1 MWTTQNIPDL
11 DGKQA
16 LVTGGNS
23 GIGYEMALALYKAGA
38 TVTIAGRDS
47 RKLSQAAGE
56 IKAVAGKS
64 NVETAVLNLANLAQV
79 KQFAQDYISVHSR
92 LDILINN
99 AGVMMPPQSLT
110 DDGYELQFGTN
121 FLGHFALTGH
131 LYPLLKQTPGA
142 RVVTLSSGAYKWV
155 TGIDYDNLRS
165 EKSYDPVREYG
176 ISKLADMW
184 FALELQR
191 KMDHAGSDL
200 YSLAAHPG
208 IVRTGLQRHI
218 DATALNTYND
228 VMEPWQG
235 ALPALFAATSPE
247 ASKGGY
253 YGPDG
258 EKELTGYPAPA
269 FINETAA
276 NQAEAKTLWAYAE
289 KETGVSF
296 GNEQQT

>member
-11 DGKQA
+11 DGKQV

-23 GIGYEMALALYKAGA
+23 GIGYEMGLALYKAGA
-38 TVTIAGRDS
+38 TVTIAGRDD
-47 RKLSQAAGE
+47 RKLSQAAKA
-56 IKAVAGKS
+56 IKEVADKGTI
-64 NVETAVLNLANLAQV
+64 ETAVLNLANLAQV
-79 KQFAQDYISVHSR
+79 KQFAQDYISTHAR

-131 LYPLLKQTPGA
+131 LYTLLKQTKGA
-142 RVVTLSSGAYKWV
+142 RVVTLSSGAYKWA

-165 EKSYDPVREYG
+165 KKSYDPVREYG
-176 ISKLADMW
+176 ISKLADML

-191 KMDHAGSDL
+191 KMDHVGADL

-247 ASKGGY
+247 AVKGGY

-276 NQAEAKTLWAYAE
+276 NRAEAETLWAYAE

-296 GNEQQT
+296 ENE

>member
-16 LVTGGNS
+16 LITGGNS
-23 GIGYEMALALYKAGA
+23 GLGYEMALALYKAGA
-38 TVTIAGRDS
+38 TVTIAGRDDQ
-47 RKLSQAAGE
+47 KLSQAAGE

-64 NVETAVLNLANLAQV
+64 NVETAVLNLANLVQV
-79 KQFAQDYISVHSR
+79 KQFAQDYISAHSR

>member
-23 GIGYEMALALYKAGA
+23 GIGYETALALYKAGA
-38 TVTIAGRDS
+38 TVTIAGRDAH
-47 RKLSQAAGE
+47 RLRQAADP
-56 IKAVAGKS
+56 IKEVAGKG
-64 NVETAVLNLANLAQV
+64 NVETAVLNLANLAQIE
-79 KQFAQDYISVHSR
+79 QFAQEYVSTHTR

-99 AGVMMPPQSLT
+99 AGVMMPPQRLT

-131 LYPLLKQTPGA
+131 LYSLLKQTPGA
-142 RVVTLSSGAYKWV
+142 RVVTLSSGAYKWA
-155 TGIDYDNLRS
+155 TGIDYNNLRS
-165 EKSYDPVREYG
+165 EKSYDPTREYG

-191 KMDHAGSDL
+191 RMENTDSDL

-247 ASKGGY
+247 AIKGGY

-269 FINETAA
+269 FINETAT
-276 NQAEAKTLWAYAE
+276 NKVEAKTLWTYAE

-296 GNEQQT
+296 ENE

>member
-1 MWTTQNIPDL
+1 MWTAQNIPDL

-38 TVTIAGRDS
+38 TVTIAGRDAQ
-47 RKLSQAAGE
+47 RLRQAAGAIE
-56 IKAVAGKS
+56 EVTGKGS
-64 NVETAVLNLANLAQV
+64 VETAVLNLASLAPV
-79 KQFAQDYISVHSR
+79 KQFAQDYLSTHSR

-110 DDGYELQFGTN
+110 DEGYELQFGTN

-131 LYPLLKQTPGA
+131 LYSLLKQTPGA
-142 RVVTLSSGAYKWV
+142 RVVTLSSGAYKWA

-165 EKSYDPVREYG
+165 EKSYDPIREYG

-191 KMDHAGSDL
+191 KMDHTGADL

-218 DATALNTYND
+218 DATALNTYNE
-228 VMEPWQG
+228 VMEPCQG

-247 ASKGGY
+247 AIKGGY

-276 NQAEAKTLWAYAE
+276 SKAEAETLWGYAE

-296 GNEQQT
+296 ENE

>member
-1 MWTTQNIPDL
+1 MWTIQNIPDL

-23 GIGYEMALALYKAGA
+23 GIGYEMAVALYKAGA
-38 TVTIAGRDS
+38 TVTIAGRDTQ
-47 RKLSQAAGE
+47 KLRQAAEE
-56 IKAVAGKS
+56 INKLVGRG

-79 KQFAQDYISVHSR
+79 KQFSHEYINVHSR

-131 LYPLLKQTPGA
+131 LYSLLKQTPGA
-142 RVVTLSSGAYKWV
+142 RVVTLSSGAYKWA

-165 EKSYDPVREYG
+165 KKSYDPVREYG

-191 KMDHAGSDL
+191 KMDQVGMDL

-218 DATALNTYND
+218 DATALNTYNE

-247 ASKGGY
+247 AIKGGY

-258 EKELTGYPAPA
+258 AKELTGYPAPA

-276 NQAEAKTLWAYAE
+276 SKAGAETLWAYAE

-296 GNEQQT
+296 GNQ

>member
-11 DGKQA
+11 AGKQA

-23 GIGYEMALALYKAGA
+23 GIGYEMGVALYKAGA
-38 TVTIAGRDS
+38 AVTIAGRDAQ
-47 RKLSQAAGE
+47 KLRQAAEE
-56 IKAVAGKS
+56 INKLVGRG

-79 KQFAQDYISVHSR
+79 KQFAQDYVSTHAH

-99 AGVMMPPQSLT
+99 AGVMMPPQSRT

-131 LYPLLKQTPGA
+131 LYSLLKQTPGA
-142 RVVTLSSGAYKWV
+142 RVVTLSSGAYKWA

-165 EKSYDPVREYG
+165 EKSYDPVRDYG
-176 ISKLADMW
+176 ISKLADML

-191 KMDHAGSDL
+191 KMDRTGGDL

-218 DATALNTYND
+218 DAMALNTYNE
-228 VMEPWQG
+228 VMDPWQG
-235 ALPALFAATSPE
+235 ALTALFAATSPE
-247 ASKGGY
+247 AIKGGY

-276 NQAEAKTLWAYAE
+276 NRAEAETLWAYAE

-296 GNEQQT
+296 PTDR

>member
-1 MWTTQNIPDL
+1 MWTTEDIPDL

-16 LVTGGNS
+16 IVTGSNS
-23 GIGYEMALALYKAGA
+23 GIGYEMALALHKAGA
-38 TVTIAGRDS
+38 TVTIAGRDAQ
-47 RKLSQAAGE
+47 RLNQAAE
-56 IKAVAGKS
+56 KIQEVVGKETI
-64 NVETAVLNLANLAQV
+64 ETAVLNLASLAQI
-79 KQFAQDYISVHSR
+79 KQFVENYVHTHSR

-110 DDGYELQFGTN
+110 VDGYELQFGTN

-131 LYPLLKQTPGA
+131 LYSLLKQTPGA
-142 RVVTLSSGAYKWV
+142 RVVTLTSGAYKWA
-155 TGIDYDNLRS
+155 TGIDYDNLRT

-176 ISKLADMW
+176 ISKLADLW

-191 KMDHAGSDL
+191 KMNSAGADL
-200 YSLAAHPG
+200 YSIAAHPG

-218 DATALNTYND
+218 DATALNSYNE

-276 NQAEAKTLWAYAE
+276 NKAEAATVWAYAE
-289 KETGVSF
+289 KETGITF
-296 GNEQQT
+296 Q

>member
-16 LVTGGNS
+16 LITGGNS
-23 GIGYEMALALYKAGA
+23 GIGYEMGVALYQAGA
-38 TVTIAGRDS
+38 TVTIAGRDEQ
-47 RKLSQAAGE
+47 KLRQAAE
-56 IKAVAGKS
+56 DMKKLAGRGRI
-64 NVETAVLNLANLAQV
+64 ETTVLNLANLAQV
-79 KQFAQDYISVHSR
+79 KQVAQAYMSMHPR

-99 AGVMMPPQSLT
+99 AGVMMPPPSLT

-131 LYPLLKQTPGA
+131 LYSLLKQTSGA
-142 RVVTLSSGAYKWV
+142 RVVTLSSGAYKWA
-155 TGIDYDNLRS
+155 TGIDYNNLRS

-176 ISKLADMW
+176 ISKLAAML

-191 KMDHAGSDL
+191 KMDHTDADL

-218 DATALNTYND
+218 DATALNTYNE
-228 VMEPWQG
+228 VMDPWQG
-235 ALPALFAATSPE
+235 ALPALFAATSAE
-247 ASKGGY
+247 AVKGEY

-276 NQAEAKTLWAYAE
+276 NRAEAETLWTYAE
-289 KETGVSF
+289 KVTGVSF
-296 GNEQQT
+296 STD

>member
-1 MWTTQNIPDL
+1 MWTTQKIPDL
-11 DGKQA
+11 YGEQA
-16 LVTGGNS
+16 LITGGNS

-38 TVTIAGRDS
+38 SVTIAGRDD

-56 IKAVAGKS
+56 IKSVSGKG
-64 NVETAVLNLANLAQV
+64 NVETAVLNLANLVQV
-79 KQFAQDYISVHSR
+79 KQFAQDYISAHSR

-142 RVVTLSSGAYKWV
+142 RVVTLSSGAYKWA

-176 ISKLADMW
+176 VSKLADMW

-191 KMDHAGSDL
+191 TMDHAGADL

-218 DATALNTYND
+218 DATSLNTYNE

-247 ASKGGY
+247 AIKGGY

>member
-1 MWTTQNIPDL
+1 M
-11 DGKQA
+11 
-16 LVTGGNS
+16 TG
-23 GIGYEMALALYKAGA
+23 
-38 TVTIAGRDS
+38 
-47 RKLSQAAGE
+47 
-56 IKAVAGKS
+56 
-64 NVETAVLNLANLAQV
+64 QV
-79 KQFAQDYISVHSR
+79 YS
-92 LDILINN
+92 
-99 AGVMMPPQSLT
+99 
-110 DDGYELQFGTN
+110 
-121 FLGHFALTGH
+121 
-131 LYPLLKQTPGA
+131 LLKQTPGA
-142 RVVTLSSGAYKWV
+142 RVVTLSSGAYKWA

-165 EKSYDPVREYG
+165 ELSYDPVREYG

-191 KMDHAGSDL
+191 KMEKADLDL

-218 DATALNTYND
+218 DTTALNTYND

-247 ASKGGY
+247 AIKGGY

-276 NQAEAKTLWAYAE
+276 NKVEAKTLWTYAE

-296 GNEQQT
+296 DNQ

>member
-1 MWTTQNIPDL
+1 MWTTKNIPDL

-23 GIGYEMALALYKAGA
+23 GIGYEMALALYEAGA
-38 TVTIAGRDS
+38 TVTIAGRDDQ
-47 RKLSQAAGE
+47 KLSQAAQE
-56 IKAVAGKS
+56 INEVAGKG
-64 NVETAVLNLANLAQV
+64 NVETAILNLATLAQV
-79 KQFAQDYISVHSR
+79 KQFAQSYISTHSR

-142 RVVTLSSGAYKWV
+142 RVVTLSSGAYKWA
-155 TGIDYDNLRS
+155 TDIDYSNLRS

-176 ISKLADMW
+176 VSKLADMW

-191 KMDHAGSDL
+191 KMDQTGTDL

-218 DATALNTYND
+218 AATALNTYND

-247 ASKGGY
+247 AVKAGY

-276 NQAEAKTLWAYAE
+276 NRSEAETLWAYAE

-296 GNEQQT
+296 YND